1 MTTGVPE
8 PEESHALSTFHGNT
22 LTVQELEAAYLARYD
37 LGPGYPQL
45 DVAEYVRSLY
55 LDDSIEDLSLRF
67 APFWTP
73 EKQAHVDDDLE
84 LAVRQFLSI
93 PPHFTGRVRSTF
105 SGSIAL
111 DRVVSAVLT
120 RARRSPG
127 YDGMT
132 VVTTTPCIDIMKLFL
147 AERPDVRAEFVE
159 SRVGGQFGALD
170 LEALLSA
177 IRRAR
182 AEAGETA
189 VAVLLSSPENPT
201 GSVWS
206 ADELVEIVRSCAELE
221 AVLILDHCFAV
232 AGVHDASDLVRI
244 WDLAD
249 VECDWIAVWDTGK
262 TFGLN
267 EDKLGFIVCGT
278 EAMTA
283 VIDEALAVT
292 QFGVA
297 RRQKM
302 FFAELLRRAY
312 YYGHIDELRA
322 TCRANL
328 STAEELAPDFVV
340 RAPDAGSL
348 LLLDVSASGESDEM
362 IRKKLIA
369 GGVGVVAG
377 NVFFHGDWRPEN
389 YVRVALARSPE
400 YFREAFQRVVGAIG

>member
-1 MTTGVPE
+1 MTPGVPE

-45 DVAEYVRSLY
+45 DVAEYVKNLY

-73 EKQAHVDDDLE
+73 EKQAQVDDDLE
-84 LAVRQFLSI
+84 LAVRQFLTI
-93 PPHFTGRVRSTF
+93 PSHFTGRVRSTF

-159 SRVGGQFGALD
+159 SRVGGHFGALD
-170 LEALLSA
+170 LDALLSSL
-177 IRRAR
+177 RRAR
-182 AEAGETA
+182 EEAGGAA

-206 ADELVEIVRSCAELE
+206 ADELVEIVRECAELE

-278 EAMTA
+278 EAMA
-283 VIDEALAVT
+283 AAADEALAVT

-302 FFAELLRRAY
+302 FFAELLRRGY
-312 YYGHIDELRA
+312 YYGHIDELRE
-322 TCRANL
+322 TCRTNL
-328 STAEELAPDFVV
+328 STAEELAPDFIVH
-340 RAPDAGSL
+340 RPEAGSL

-389 YVRVALARSPE
+389 YVRVALARSTD
-400 YFREAFQRVVGAIG
+400 YFREAFQRVVGVIG